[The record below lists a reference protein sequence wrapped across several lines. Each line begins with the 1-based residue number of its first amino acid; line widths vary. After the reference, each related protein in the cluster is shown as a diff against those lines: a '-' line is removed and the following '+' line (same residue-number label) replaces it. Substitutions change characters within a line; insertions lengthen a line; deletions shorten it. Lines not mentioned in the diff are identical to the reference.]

1 MKIYI
6 LGSIIIS
13 IILFILF
20 LILLIHYRYFL
31 INKKIKSYV
40 LVPLRVTSIIIL
52 LTLLLEPYLF
62 YYDYSIKD
70 KINIYIDNSKS
81 IRYSD
86 ISPDSLLSITEYFKN
101 WNNEERDIEV
111 QIFTFGDSVRSN
123 SNTYLDLNDNVT
135 NFLELKSHLDN
146 SATNF
151 IISDGNSTEGY
162 KLSDLKFNSPINFIG
177 LGFLN
182 YEDISI
188 NDVKHSHFI
197 SSEDSL
203 LIEFTINSVLEA
215 DNNSELLIML
225 NKLNVYQENIKLDEG
240 TNVYYKTI
248 KIPVDYSNTDF
259 VDFEIKIENSLL
271 SDNKYNNIYN
281 GGFSIRD
288 IKSELLLIS
297 GSLNANTQIIKNI
310 LNLIPNFNLDHI
322 YKKDI
327 NWNLEDSN
335 IKFEDYE
342 IIVFDNFPLDYQ
354 DNNLMDFI
362 ISNSLNM
369 KYIIFEGPSATLNSF
384 NQIDKKISVDIVQN
398 NKKNQI
404 LSLDTKTDYLSP
416 SINRNFKIHKDQ
428 FKKIYMQYSDSS
440 IAIGETGIYL
450 YLSIPDLSSLIIKDF
465 SNIFKEEISDIIYKY
480 IDSGNSIILDIPSR
494 NIHANQKLEFY
505 LDIPD
510 IYSNY
515 NGELLINNIDS
526 NTQYNLKFSKI
537 KIDSNGN
544 KYIDNL
550 KTGKNIL
557 SVILFDNEKLYNS
570 NHIELVV
577 KENNLELQKN
587 YRNINTMKE
596 LAINSNGNY
605 YDVEEYKDINSSVLS
620 NTKPMDRKIE
630 LDVHSF
636 DKFWFILLITLIIE
650 WFLRKR
656 KGLL

>member
-13 IILFILF
+13 VILFILF
-20 LILLIHYRYFL
+20 LILLIHYRHFL

-40 LVPLRVTSIIIL
+40 LVPLRLISIIIL

-86 ISPDSLLSITEYFKN
+86 ISPDSLLDIAEYFKN

-111 QIFTFGDSVRSN
+111 QLFTFGDSIRSN
-123 SNTYLDLNDNVT
+123 SNRYLDLNDNVT

-162 KLSDLKFNSPINFIG
+162 KLSDLKFDSPINFIG

-197 SSEDSL
+197 SNKDSL

-215 DNNSELLIML
+215 DNNSKLLIISNEL
-225 NKLNVYQENIKLDEG
+225 NLYQENIKLDKGINE
-240 TNVYYKTI
+240 YYKTI
-248 KIPVDYSNTDF
+248 KIPVDHLNT
-259 VDFEIKIENSLL
+259 DFEIKIENSLL

-281 GGFSIRD
+281 GGISIRD

-297 GSLNANTQIIKNI
+297 GSLNANTQSIKNI
-310 LNLIPNFNLDHI
+310 LNLIPNFNLNHI
-322 YKKDI
+322 YKKDV

-354 DNNLMDFI
+354 DSNLMDFI
-362 ISNSLNM
+362 ISDSLNM
-369 KYIIFEGPSATLNSF
+369 KYIIFEGPSANLNSF
-384 NQIDKKISVDIVQN
+384 NQIDEKISVDIVQN
-398 NKKNQI
+398 NKKDQL
-404 LSLDTKTDYLSP
+404 LSLDAKIDYLSP
-416 SINRNFKIHKDQ
+416 SINRNFKIYEDQ
-428 FKKIYMQYSDSS
+428 FEKIYMQYSDSS
-440 IAIGETGIYL
+440 IAVGETGIYL
-450 YLSIPDLSSLIIKDF
+450 YLSIPDLSSLMIKDF
-465 SNIFKEEISDIIYKY
+465 SNIFKKEISNIIYKY
-480 IDSGNSIILDIPSR
+480 IDSGNSIILDVPNR
-494 NIHANQKLEFY
+494 KIHTNQKLEFY
-505 LDIPD
+505 LEIPD
-510 IYSNY
+510 IYSDY
-515 NGELLINNIDS
+515 NGELLIDNIDS
-526 NTQYNLKFSKI
+526 DTKYNLKFSKI
-537 KIDSNGN
+537 KVDSNGN

-550 KTGKNIL
+550 KTGKNVL
-557 SVILFDNEKLYNS
+557 SAILFDNQKSYNS
-570 NHIELVV
+570 NQVELVV

-605 YDVEEYKDINSSVLS
+605 YDIEQYKSINSSILGNIKQINKKV
-620 NTKPMDRKIE
+620 E
-630 LDVHSF
+630 LDIHSF

-650 WFLRKR
+650 WFFRKK

>member
-13 IILFILF
+13 VILFILF
-20 LILLIHYRYFL
+20 LILLIHYRHFL

-40 LVPLRVTSIIIL
+40 LVPLRLISIIIL

-86 ISPDSLLSITEYFKN
+86 ISPDSLLDIAEYFKN

-111 QIFTFGDSVRSN
+111 QLFTFGDSIRSN
-123 SNTYLDLNDNVT
+123 SNRYLDLNDNVT

-162 KLSDLKFNSPINFIG
+162 KLSDLKFDSPINFIG

-197 SSEDSL
+197 SNKDSL

-215 DNNSELLIML
+215 DNNSKLLIISNEL
-225 NKLNVYQENIKLDEG
+225 NLYQENIKLDKGINE
-240 TNVYYKTI
+240 YYKTI
-248 KIPVDYSNTDF
+248 KIPVDHLNT
-259 VDFEIKIENSLL
+259 DFEIKIENSLL

-281 GGFSIRD
+281 GGISIRD

-297 GSLNANTQIIKNI
+297 GSLNANTQSIKNI
-310 LNLIPNFNLDHI
+310 LNLIPNFNLNHI
-322 YKKDI
+322 YKKDV
-327 NWNLEDSN
+327 NWNLEDSD

-354 DNNLMDFI
+354 DSNLMDFI
-362 ISNSLNM
+362 ISDSLNM
-369 KYIIFEGPSATLNSF
+369 KYIIFEGPSANLNSF

-398 NKKNQI
+398 NKKDQL
-404 LSLDTKTDYLSP
+404 LSLDAKIDYLSP
-416 SINRNFKIHKDQ
+416 SINRNFKIYEDQ
-428 FKKIYMQYSDSS
+428 FEKIYMQYSDSS
-440 IAIGETGIYL
+440 IAVGETGIYL
-450 YLSIPDLSSLIIKDF
+450 YLSIPDLSSLMIKDF
-465 SNIFKEEISDIIYKY
+465 SNIFKKEISNIIYKY
-480 IDSGNSIILDIPSR
+480 IDSGNSIILDVPNR
-494 NIHANQKLEFY
+494 KIHTNQKLEFY
-505 LDIPD
+505 LEIPD
-510 IYSNY
+510 IYSDY
-515 NGELLINNIDS
+515 NGELLIDNIDS
-526 NTQYNLKFSKI
+526 DTKYNLKFSKI
-537 KIDSNGN
+537 KVDSNGN

-550 KTGKNIL
+550 KTGKNVL
-557 SVILFDNEKLYNS
+557 SAILFDNQKSYNS
-570 NHIELVV
+570 NQVELVV

-605 YDVEEYKDINSSVLS
+605 YDIEQYKSINSSILGNIKQINKKV
-620 NTKPMDRKIE
+620 E
-630 LDVHSF
+630 LDIHSF

-650 WFLRKR
+650 WFFRKK

>member
-13 IILFILF
+13 VILFILF

-40 LVPLRVTSIIIL
+40 LVPLRVISIIIL

-86 ISPDSLLSITEYFKN
+86 ISPDSLLDIAEYFQN

-111 QIFTFGDSVRSN
+111 QLFTFGDSIRSN
-123 SNTYLDLNDNVT
+123 SNRYLDLNDNVT

-162 KLSDLKFNSPINFIG
+162 KLSDLKFDSPINFIG

-197 SSEDSL
+197 SNKDSL

-215 DNNSELLIML
+215 DNNSKLLIISNEL
-225 NKLNVYQENIKLDEG
+225 NLYQENIKLDKGINE
-240 TNVYYKTI
+240 YYKTI
-248 KIPVDYSNTDF
+248 KIPVDHLNT
-259 VDFEIKIENSLL
+259 DFEIKIENSLL

-281 GGFSIRD
+281 GGISIRD

-297 GSLNANTQIIKNI
+297 GSLNANTQSIKNI
-310 LNLIPNFNLDHI
+310 LNLIPNFNLNHI
-322 YKKDI
+322 YKKDV
-327 NWNLEDSN
+327 NWNLEDSD

-354 DNNLMDFI
+354 DSNLMDFI
-362 ISNSLNM
+362 ISDSLNM
-369 KYIIFEGPSATLNSF
+369 KYIIFEGPSANLNSF

-398 NKKNQI
+398 NKKDQL
-404 LSLDTKTDYLSP
+404 LSLDAKIDYLSP
-416 SINRNFKIHKDQ
+416 SINRNFKIYEDQ
-428 FKKIYMQYSDSS
+428 FEKIYMQYSDSS
-440 IAIGETGIYL
+440 IAVGETGIYL
-450 YLSIPDLSSLIIKDF
+450 YLSIPDLSSLMIKDF
-465 SNIFKEEISDIIYKY
+465 SNIFKKEISNIIYKY
-480 IDSGNSIILDIPSR
+480 IDSGNSIILDVPNR
-494 NIHANQKLEFY
+494 KIHTNQKLEFY
-505 LDIPD
+505 LEIPD
-510 IYSNY
+510 IYSDY
-515 NGELLINNIDS
+515 NGELLIDNIDS
-526 NTQYNLKFSKI
+526 DTKYNLKFSKI
-537 KIDSNGN
+537 KVDSNGN

-550 KTGKNIL
+550 KTGKNVL
-557 SVILFDNEKLYNS
+557 SAILFDNQKSYNS
-570 NHIELVV
+570 NQVELVV

-605 YDVEEYKDINSSVLS
+605 YDIEQYKSINSSILGNIKQINKKV
-620 NTKPMDRKIE
+620 E
-630 LDVHSF
+630 LDIHSF

-650 WFLRKR
+650 WFFRKK

>member
-13 IILFILF
+13 VILFILF
-20 LILLIHYRYFL
+20 LILLIHYRHFL

-40 LVPLRVTSIIIL
+40 LVPLRLISIIIL

-86 ISPDSLLSITEYFKN
+86 ISPDSLLDIAEYFQN

-111 QIFTFGDSVRSN
+111 QLFTFGDSIRSN
-123 SNTYLDLNDNVT
+123 SNRYLDLNDNVT

-162 KLSDLKFNSPINFIG
+162 KLSDLKFDSPINFIG

-197 SSEDSL
+197 SNKDSL

-215 DNNSELLIML
+215 DNNSKLLIISNEL
-225 NKLNVYQENIKLDEG
+225 NLYQENIKLDKGINE
-240 TNVYYKTI
+240 YYKTI
-248 KIPVDYSNTDF
+248 KIPVDHLNT
-259 VDFEIKIENSLL
+259 DFEIKIENSLL

-281 GGFSIRD
+281 GGISIRD

-297 GSLNANTQIIKNI
+297 GSLNANTQSIKNI
-310 LNLIPNFNLDHI
+310 LNLIPNFNLNHI
-322 YKKDI
+322 YKKDV

-354 DNNLMDFI
+354 DSNLMDFI
-362 ISNSLNM
+362 ISDSLNM
-369 KYIIFEGPSATLNSF
+369 KYIIFEGPSANLNSF

-398 NKKNQI
+398 NKKDQL
-404 LSLDTKTDYLSP
+404 LSLDAKIDYLSP
-416 SINRNFKIHKDQ
+416 SINRNFKIYEDQ
-428 FKKIYMQYSDSS
+428 FEKIYMQYSDSS
-440 IAIGETGIYL
+440 IAVGETGIYL
-450 YLSIPDLSSLIIKDF
+450 YLSIPDLSSLMIKDF
-465 SNIFKEEISDIIYKY
+465 SNIFKKEISNIIYKY
-480 IDSGNSIILDIPSR
+480 IDSGNSIILDVPNR
-494 NIHANQKLEFY
+494 KIHTNQKLEFY
-505 LDIPD
+505 LEIPD
-510 IYSNY
+510 IYSDY
-515 NGELLINNIDS
+515 NGELLIDNIDS
-526 NTQYNLKFSKI
+526 DTKYNLKFSKI
-537 KIDSNGN
+537 KVDSNGN

-550 KTGKNIL
+550 KTGKNVL
-557 SVILFDNEKLYNS
+557 SAILFDNQKSYNS
-570 NHIELVV
+570 NQVELVV

-605 YDVEEYKDINSSVLS
+605 YDIEQYKSINSSILGNIKQINKKV
-620 NTKPMDRKIE
+620 E
-630 LDVHSF
+630 LDIHSF

-650 WFLRKR
+650 WFFRKK

>member
-13 IILFILF
+13 VILFILF
-20 LILLIHYRYFL
+20 LILLIHYRHFL

-40 LVPLRVTSIIIL
+40 LVPLRLISIIIL

-86 ISPDSLLSITEYFKN
+86 ISPDSLLDIAEYFKN

-111 QIFTFGDSVRSN
+111 QLFTFGDSIRSN
-123 SNTYLDLNDNVT
+123 SNRYLDLNDNVT

-162 KLSDLKFNSPINFIG
+162 KLSDLKFDSPINFIG

-197 SSEDSL
+197 SNKDSL

-215 DNNSELLIML
+215 DNNSKLLIISNEL
-225 NKLNVYQENIKLDEG
+225 NLYQENIKLDKGINE
-240 TNVYYKTI
+240 YYKTI
-248 KIPVDYSNTDF
+248 KIPVDHLNT
-259 VDFEIKIENSLL
+259 DFEIKIENSLL

-281 GGFSIRD
+281 GGISIRD

-297 GSLNANTQIIKNI
+297 GSLNANTQSIKNI
-310 LNLIPNFNLDHI
+310 LNLIPNFNLNHI
-322 YKKDI
+322 YKKDV

-354 DNNLMDFI
+354 DSNLMDFI
-362 ISNSLNM
+362 ISDSLNM
-369 KYIIFEGPSATLNSF
+369 KYIIFEGPSANLNSF

-398 NKKNQI
+398 NKKDQL
-404 LSLDTKTDYLSP
+404 LSLDAKIDYLSP
-416 SINRNFKIHKDQ
+416 SINRNFKIYEDQ
-428 FKKIYMQYSDSS
+428 FEKIYMQYSDSS
-440 IAIGETGIYL
+440 IAVGETGIYL
-450 YLSIPDLSSLIIKDF
+450 YLSIPDLSSLMIKDF
-465 SNIFKEEISDIIYKY
+465 SNIFKKEISNIIYKY
-480 IDSGNSIILDIPSR
+480 IDSGNSIILDVPNR
-494 NIHANQKLEFY
+494 KIHTNQKLEFY
-505 LDIPD
+505 LEIPD
-510 IYSNY
+510 IYSDY
-515 NGELLINNIDS
+515 NGELLIDNIDS
-526 NTQYNLKFSKI
+526 DTKYNLKFSKI
-537 KIDSNGN
+537 KVDSNGN

-550 KTGKNIL
+550 KTGKNVL
-557 SVILFDNEKLYNS
+557 SAILFDNQKSYNS
-570 NHIELVV
+570 NQVELVV

-605 YDVEEYKDINSSVLS
+605 YDIEQYKSINSSILGNIKQINKKV
-620 NTKPMDRKIE
+620 E
-630 LDVHSF
+630 LDIHSF

-650 WFLRKR
+650 WFFRKK